1 MEGFSRKPQRER
13 AVAKRPDPELH
24 ICRRCDS
31 ELVQPIRWAPLDS
44 QRWRVELRCPECEW
58 IGGGAYEQRVLDR
71 YDEVLDAGAMSLMAD
86 LERLERASMEADMNR
101 FLTAIECDEIL
112 PEDF

>member
-1 MEGFSRKPQRER
+1 VTNRLEP
-13 AVAKRPDPELH
+13 ALH

-31 ELVQPIRWAPLDS
+31 ELVQPIRWEPLDS

-58 IGGGAYEQRVLDR
+58 TGGGAYEQRVLDR
-71 YDEVLDAGAMSLMAD
+71 YDEILDAGAMALMAD
-86 LERLERASMEADMNR
+86 LERLERASMEADVAR
-101 FLTAIECDEIL
+101 FLTAIRDDEIL